1 MTAASSSTPLLLPCE
16 PRAIVIFDIDG
27 VVRDVSRSYRRALA
41 DTVEHFT
48 QGAYRPTM
56 DDIDRLKAEGCWNN
70 DWLGSQELIYRH
82 FEAQGQPRD
91 RLALDYEAV
100 VDFFQHR
107 YRGPNL
113 TDPDTWT
120 GYISDEPLLMS
131 AGYLAQLSAA
141 GIAWGFFSGATRG
154 SANFVLTRRLDLVD
168 PVLVAMEDA
177 PDKPDPTGLF
187 AAIAAIETQVAT
199 LVAAQPGTDM
209 IGRSGQDL
217 EPRCPVVYAG
227 DTVSD
232 MRVIV
237 QARAAQ
243 GGGDRLW
250 RAAGILPPH
259 VHQDVERARA
269 YRDTLAAAGADQV
282 FVRVE
287 ALTPEAIVTLIES

>member
-1 MTAASSSTPLLLPCE
+1 
-16 PRAIVIFDIDG
+16 VIFDIDG

-70 DWLGSQELIYRH
+70 DWLGSQELIYRY
-82 FEAQGQPRD
+82 FESQGQGRD
-91 RLALDYEAV
+91 RLDLDYEAV

-154 SANFVLTRRLDLVD
+154 SANFVLTRRLELAN

-199 LVAAQPGTDM
+199 LVAAQPGTN
-209 IGRSGQDL
+209 IAGRSNPDM

-232 MRVIV
+232 MQVIGR
-237 QARAAQ
+237 ARQVANAQ
-243 GGGDRLW
+243 PGGDRLW

-259 VHQDVERARA
+259 VHQDVDRARA
-269 YRDTLAAAGADQV
+269 YRDTLTAAGADRV